1 MRPTIVPF
9 VLLVPVASMA
19 QSVVS
24 VQSGLWSNPSTW
36 DCSCVPNAGQS
47 VVVAH
52 SVELLGS
59 ITLAHPQLQ
68 VTAGG
73 ELTMIFPESVIL
85 NTDLTNNGHVL
96 LIGTVLITGQFF
108 NNNFTELIG
117 TLVSDGVITNGPGA
131 LIQVEG
137 DFTNHDQLGG
147 SGFVCVTDSV
157 INTGS
162 ISGSIDLC
170 DQSNTAQQPPF
181 IDSNSGTVA
190 STVTFCNLGP
200 CSTGVS
206 DHAMGGGLRTM
217 IANDVLTVQGCS
229 AGATFELFDMRG
241 RRVVQLQV
249 LQRSMVQLPLQGLDE
264 GSYIVVLT
272 SGEGRAAASFV
283 LTR

>member
-1 MRPTIVPF
+1 MT
-9 VLLVPVASMA
+9 SMA

-24 VQSGLWSNPSTW
+24 VQSGPWSNPSTW

-52 SVELLGS
+52 SVELLSS
-59 ITLAHPQLQ
+59 ITLTHPQLQ

-73 ELTMIFPESVIL
+73 ELTMSFPESVTLI
-85 NTDLTNNGHVL
+85 TDLTNNGHIL
-96 LIGTVLITGQFF
+96 LIGSILITGQFF

-117 TLVSDGVITNGPGA
+117 TVVSDGVITNGPGA

-137 DFTNHDQLGG
+137 DITNHDQLGG

-162 ISGSIDLC
+162 ISGPIDLC
-170 DQSNTAQQPPF
+170 DGSNTAQQPPF

-190 STVTFCNLGP
+190 PTVTFCDMGP
-200 CSTGVS
+200 CATGVA
-206 DHAMGGGLRTM
+206 DHAVDGGLRTL
-217 IANDVLTVQGCS
+217 ISSDLLTVEGCS
-229 AGATFELFDMRG
+229 PGATLELFDAHG
-241 RRVVQLQV
+241 RRVLQLQG
-249 LQRSMVQLPLQGLDE
+249 LQRTMVQLPLQGLHA
-264 GSYIVVLT
+264 GSYVVVVT
-272 SGEGRAAASFV
+272 SREARAAASFV